1 MKNYLQFHVKKRT
14 LLAIAGIVWIIA
26 GVNVSRVGIITYLL
40 MGKISIH
47 PFLSLLVFAVF
58 GAMFFQMSKKHL
70 SRIRSYKE
78 RTRPFWHFFDL
89 KSYLIM
95 VFMMSLGIG
104 LRSSSL
110 VSLEFIAVFYT
121 GLGFA
126 LILAGISFWG
136 MYFKYPTI

>member
-26 GVNVSRVGIITYLL
+26 GINVSRVGIIAYLL

-70 SRIRSYKE
+70 SRIRLYKE
-78 RTRPFWHFFDL
+78 QTRPFWHFFDL

-95 VFMMSLGIG
+95 VFMMSLGIW

-110 VSLEFIAVFYT
+110 VSSEFIAVFYT

>member
-26 GVNVSRVGIITYLL
+26 GINVSRVGIIAYLL

-70 SRIRSYKE
+70 SRIRLYKE

-95 VFMMSLGIG
+95 VFMMSLGIW

-110 VSLEFIAVFYT
+110 VSSEFIAVFYT
-121 GLGFA
+121 GLDFA

>member
-26 GVNVSRVGIITYLL
+26 GINVSRVGIIAYLL

-70 SRIRSYKE
+70 SRIRLYKE

-95 VFMMSLGIG
+95 VFMMSLGIW

-110 VSLEFIAVFYT
+110 VSSEFIAVFYT

>member
-26 GVNVSRVGIITYLL
+26 GINVSRVGIIAYLL

-70 SRIRSYKE
+70 SRIRLYKE

-89 KSYLIM
+89 KSYLIR
-95 VFMMSLGIG
+95 VFMMSLGIW

-110 VSLEFIAVFYT
+110 VSSEFIAVFYT

>member
-1 MKNYLQFHVKKRT
+1 MRNYLQFHVKKRT

-26 GVNVSRVGIITYLL
+26 GINVSRVGIIAYLL

-70 SRIRSYKE
+70 SRIRLYKE

-95 VFMMSLGIG
+95 VFMMSLGIW

-110 VSLEFIAVFYT
+110 VSSEFIAVFYT

>member
-26 GVNVSRVGIITYLL
+26 GINVSRVGIIAYLL

-47 PFLSLLVFAVF
+47 PFLSLLVFAIF

-70 SRIRSYKE
+70 SRIRLYKE

-95 VFMMSLGIG
+95 VFMMSLGIW

-110 VSLEFIAVFYT
+110 VSSEFIAVFYT

>member
-26 GVNVSRVGIITYLL
+26 GINVSRVGIIAYLL

-70 SRIRSYKE
+70 SRIRLYKE
-78 RTRPFWHFFDL
+78 RTRPFWHFF
-89 KSYLIM
+89 
-95 VFMMSLGIG
+95 
-104 LRSSSL
+104 
-110 VSLEFIAVFYT
+110 AP
-121 GLGFA
+121 A
-126 LILAGISFWG
+126 
-136 MYFKYPTI
+136 P